1 MANSLKVTLN
11 LDAQGYTNSIE
22 KASEKTREYTN
33 QVTKISKDLPNLTR
47 EMKTAQRE
55 TLNLT
60 LAVSRLTEEQRNSAE
75 GQAMIRMLEETK
87 QRAADLTDML
97 GDTRTQIRNMAS
109 DTLDLDAATDAISI
123 LGNTFSSLQGT
134 IGLVTGDTDK
144 MKKAVTAFTT
154 VQSALNAATS
164 IGNAIQK
171 QSALITVLST
181 KYNKIKT
188 IVTRAATIAQIRN
201 TAATNNGKVGQNSFN
216 MALAIGKALLGDW
229 KSLLLAAGVAVGGYA
244 AITAMTAEDTKK
256 LQEEEEKAK
265 KEEEALMKTQ
275 NQHDDMIRD
284 KYASTV
290 ADLTSKYKEL
300 QQKWKELKTE
310 AEKTQAFKEAQK
322 ALQDMGFAVN
332 SIVDVDNILLSNEGA
347 MVKYFD
353 AVGRAAA
360 YAALK
365 MEAFKKAAEL
375 QWDLAQK
382 QKKIKG
388 QNKAGTEMSADYV
401 DRYKLKEGK
410 DYKWKNPKGVHDR
423 IVLTDE
429 GADKVNEKAV
439 KKSSEILGIEKE
451 IKKVKEEQ
459 TYWDKNLLKTKKE
472 QADILKGA
480 NINPYVDKDDSSKT
494 KTTKPKDKD
503 KNALTPEEKKTLQER
518 TNELTQYYKDNPI
531 KISIDYSEAEIED
544 KIKRLQTKLKN
555 TPLKIDGVYNPEVDK
570 IKGQIESWQEEL
582 KPKKSIVDEEEFTNS
597 ITRGIESS
605 KKALQDWDDAQT
617 RSKEQKLEE
626 FNQIGE
632 GVQNMGSMF
641 ASISQLTGDEN
652 IAIMGIIGQAV
663 ANIAL
668 SFSKAMANHKS
679 ITIWDWIGAAA
690 TGLATM
696 VSIIGTIKQQTAGY
710 ATGGVVGGNSYTG
723 DNLLVRVNSK
733 ERILTAKQNK
743 ALNDGLAQINSFD
756 QVGRLYGTVTV
767 KGSDLNIAMKNFN
780 KTQKKSR

>member
-1 MANSLKVTLN
+1 MSVKLS
-11 LDAQGYTNSIE
+11 LDASGYTQGIE

-47 EMKTAQRE
+47 EMKTAQKE

-97 GDTRTQIRNMAS
+97 DDTRTQIRNMAS

-154 VQSALNAATS
+154 VQSTLNAATS
-164 IGNAIQK
+164 ISNAIQK

-181 KYNKIKT
+181 KYTKLKT
-188 IVTRAATIAQIRN
+188 IITRAATIAEIRN
-201 TAATNNGKVGQNSFN
+201 TSATNKGKVGQNAFN

-256 LQEEEEKAK
+256 LEEEEKKAK
-265 KEEEALMKTQ
+265 QEEEALMKTQ

-284 KYASTV
+284 KYINTV
-290 ADLTSKYKEL
+290 ADLRSKYDELKESYK
-300 QQKWKELKTE
+300 QLKTE
-310 AEKTQAFKEAQK
+310 KEKTDWIKKHQEGFKQ
-322 ALQDMGFAVN
+322 LGFAVEG
-332 SIVDVDNILLSNEGA
+332 VDDANKLLIDNADEMIE
-347 MVKYFD
+347 YFD
-353 AVGRAAA
+353 LVGQAAA
-360 YAALK
+360 LAALK
-365 MEAFKKAAEL
+365 IEAYQEAARLKLL
-375 QWDLAQK
+375 QKENTSKLGSQFS
-382 QKKIKG
+382 
-388 QNKAGTEMSADYV
+388 AGSQLDAATGNRYGLKYGSDY
-401 DRYKLKEGK
+401 E
-410 DYKWKNPKGVHDR
+410 WKNPNGVHDKM
-423 IVLTDE
+423 VLTAE
-429 GADKVNEKAV
+429 GAAKANAESAKQSSVTKKNNEEIAKQEERIKSIREEQLEV
-439 KKSSEILGIEKE
+439 EKKRQEVINRIGVLRAGGTSSSSSTSGTTNGPT
-451 IKKVKEEQ
+451 KEEIQ
-459 TYWDKNLLKTKKE
+459 
-472 QADILKGA
+472 Q
-480 NINPYVDKDDSSKT
+480 
-494 KTTKPKDKD
+494 
-503 KNALTPEEKKTLQER
+503 R

-544 KIKRLQTKLKN
+544 KIKKLQTKLKN
-555 TPLKIDGVYNPEVDK
+555 TPLTIDGVFNPEIDE
-570 IKGQIESWQEEL
+570 IKGQIETWQEKL

-632 GVQNMGSMF
+632 GVQNMGSIF
-641 ASISQLTGDEN
+641 ASISQMTGDEN

-668 SFSKAMANHKS
+668 SFSKAMASHKS

-696 VSIIGTIKQQTAGY
+696 VSIIGTIKQQTSGY

>member
-1 MANSLKVTLN
+1 MANSLKVQLS
-11 LDAQGYTNSIE
+11 LDASGYTQGIE

-33 QVTKISKDLPNLTR
+33 QITKISKDLPNLTR

-154 VQSALNAATS
+154 VQSTLNAVTS
-164 IGNAIQK
+164 ISNAIQK

-181 KYNKIKT
+181 KYTNLKKIA
-188 IVTRAATIAQIRN
+188 TRAATIAEIRN
-201 TAATNNGKVGQNSFN
+201 TAATNKGKVGQNSFN

-229 KSLLLAAGVAVGGYA
+229 KSLILAAGVAIGGYA

-256 LQEEEEKAK
+256 LEEEEKKAQ

-275 NQHDDMIRD
+275 KEHDDMIRD

-300 QQKWKELKTE
+300 QQNWKELKTE
-310 AEKTQAFKEAQK
+310 AEKTQAFKKTQK

-332 SIVDVDNILLSNEGA
+332 SIVDIDNILLSNEGA

-459 TYWDKNLLKTKKE
+459 AYWDKNLLKTKKE

-494 KTTKPKDKD
+494 TKPKNKD
-503 KNALTPEEKKTLQER
+503 KNALTPEEKALQER
-518 TNELTQYYKDNPI
+518 TNELTQYYENNPI

-555 TPLKIDGVYNPEVDK
+555 TPLKINGVFNPERDK
-570 IKGQIESWQEEL
+570 IKGQIETWQEEL

-632 GVQNMGSMF
+632 GVQNMGSIF
-641 ASISQLTGDEN
+641 ASISQMTGDEN

-668 SFSKAMANHKS
+668 SFSKAMATHKS
-679 ITIWDWIGAAA
+679 ISIWDWIGAAA

-696 VSIIGTIKQQTAGY
+696 VSIMGTIKQQTSGY

>member
-1 MANSLKVTLN
+1 MSVKLS
-11 LDAQGYTNSIE
+11 LDASGYTQGIE

-33 QVTKISKDLPNLTR
+33 QITKISKDLPNLTR
-47 EMKTAQRE
+47 EMKMTKKE
-55 TLNLT
+55 TENLT

-75 GQAMIRMLEETK
+75 GQAMIRMLEESK
-87 QRAADLTDML
+87 QKAAELTDML
-97 GDTRTQIRNMAS
+97 DDTRHEIKTMAS
-109 DTLDLDAATDAISI
+109 DTLELDAATEAVSV
-123 LGNTFSSLQGT
+123 LGNSFATLQGT
-134 IGLVTGDTDK
+134 IGLVTGDSDK

-171 QSALITVLST
+171 QSALMTVLST
-181 KYNKIKT
+181 KYTKIKT

-201 TAATNNGKVGQNSFN
+201 TTATNEGKVGQNSFN

-256 LQEEEEKAK
+256 LQEEEEKAN

-284 KYASTV
+284 KYINTV
-290 ADLTSKYKEL
+290 ADLRSKYDELKESYK
-300 QQKWKELKTE
+300 QLKTE
-310 AEKTQAFKEAQK
+310 KEKTDWIKNNQESFKQ
-322 ALQDMGFAVN
+322 LGFAVKG
-332 SIVDVDNILLSNEGA
+332 VDDANKLLIDNADEMIE
-347 MVKYFD
+347 YFD
-353 AVGRAAA
+353 LVGQAAA
-360 YAALK
+360 LAALK
-365 MEAFKKAAEL
+365 IEAYQEAARLKLL
-375 QWDLAQK
+375 QKEHTSKLGSQFSEGSQLDAAT
-382 QKKIKG
+382 
-388 QNKAGTEMSADYV
+388 AGRYGLKYGSDY
-401 DRYKLKEGK
+401 E
-410 DYKWKNPKGVHDR
+410 WKNPNGVHDK
-423 IVLTDE
+423 IVLTAE
-429 GADKVNEKAV
+429 GAAKANAESAKQSSVTKKNNEEIAKQEERI
-439 KKSSEILGIEKE
+439 KS
-451 IKKVKEEQ
+451 IKKEELAITQ
-459 TYWDKNLLKTKKE
+459 KQQEVIKKIGVL
-472 QADILKGA
+472 QSGGTSSS
-480 NINPYVDKDDSSKT
+480 SSKSG
-494 KTTKPKDKD
+494 
-503 KNALTPEEKKTLQER
+503 KNELTPEDEKALQER
-518 TNELTQYYKDNPI
+518 TNELAQYYENNPI

-544 KIKRLQTKLKN
+544 KIKRLRTKLKN
-555 TPLKIDGVYNPEVDK
+555 TPLTIDGVFNPEIDK
-570 IKGQIESWQEEL
+570 IKGQIKTWQEKL

-632 GVQNMGSMF
+632 GVQNMGSIF
-641 ASISQLTGDEN
+641 ASISQITGDEN

-668 SFSKAMANHKS
+668 SFSKAMASHKS

-696 VSIIGTIKQQTAGY
+696 VSIIGTIKQQTSGY

>member
-1 MANSLKVTLN
+1 MSVKLS
-11 LDAQGYTNSIE
+11 LDASGYTQGIE

-154 VQSALNAATS
+154 VQSTLNAATS
-164 IGNAIQK
+164 ISNTIQK

-181 KYNKIKT
+181 KYTKLKT
-188 IVTRAATIAQIRN
+188 IITRAATIAQIRN
-201 TAATNNGKVGQNSFN
+201 TAATNAGKVGQNSFN
-216 MALAIGKALLGDW
+216 MALAIGRALLGDW

-265 KEEEALMKTQ
+265 QEEEALMKVQ

-284 KYASTV
+284 KYINTV
-290 ADLTSKYKEL
+290 ADLRSKYDELKESYK
-300 QQKWKELKTE
+300 QLKTE
-310 AEKTQAFKEAQK
+310 KEKTDWIKKHQEGFKQ
-322 ALQDMGFAVN
+322 LGFAVKG
-332 SIVDVDNILLSNEGA
+332 VDDANKLLIDNADEMIE
-347 MVKYFD
+347 YFD
-353 AVGRAAA
+353 LVGQAAA
-360 YAALK
+360 LAALK
-365 MEAFKKAAEL
+365 IEAYQEVVRLKLLQKEHTSKLGSQFSEGSQLDAAT
-375 QWDLAQK
+375 
-382 QKKIKG
+382 
-388 QNKAGTEMSADYV
+388 AGRYGLKYGSDY
-401 DRYKLKEGK
+401 E
-410 DYKWKNPKGVHDR
+410 WKNPNGVHDK
-423 IVLTDE
+423 IVLTAE
-429 GADKVNEKAV
+429 GAAKANAESAKQSSVTKKNNEEIAKQEERI
-439 KKSSEILGIEKE
+439 KSIKEEELEIEKKRQE
-451 IKKVKEEQ
+451 VINRIGVLQAGSTSSSSSTSGTTNGPTKEEIQ
-459 TYWDKNLLKTKKE
+459 
-472 QADILKGA
+472 Q
-480 NINPYVDKDDSSKT
+480 
-494 KTTKPKDKD
+494 
-503 KNALTPEEKKTLQER
+503 R

-544 KIKRLQTKLKN
+544 KIKKLQTKLKN
-555 TPLKIDGVYNPEVDK
+555 TPLTIDGVFNPERDK
-570 IKGQIESWQEEL
+570 IKGQIETWQEKL

-617 RSKEQKLEE
+617 KSKEQKLEE
-626 FNQIGE
+626 FNKIGE
-632 GVQNMGSMF
+632 GVQNMGSIF
-641 ASISQLTGDEN
+641 ASISQLTGNEN

-668 SFSKAMANHKS
+668 SFSKAMATHKS

-696 VSIIGTIKQQTAGY
+696 VSIIGTIKQQTSGY

>member
-1 MANSLKVTLN
+1 MSVKLS
-11 LDAQGYTNSIE
+11 LDASGYTQGIE
-22 KASEKTREYTN
+22 KCSEKTREYTN

-75 GQAMIRMLEETK
+75 GQAMIRMLEESK
-87 QRAADLTDML
+87 QKAAQLTDML
-97 GDTRTQIRNMAS
+97 YDTQDQIKTLAS
-109 DTLDLDAATDAISI
+109 DTLELDAATEAVSVF
-123 LGNTFSSLQGT
+123 GNSFAALQGT
-134 IGLVTGDTDK
+134 IGLVTGDTEK

-171 QSALITVLST
+171 QSALMTVLST
-181 KYNKIKT
+181 KYTKLKT
-188 IVTRAATIAQIRN
+188 IVTRAATIAEIRN
-201 TAATNNGKVGQNSFN
+201 TAATNKGKVGQNSFN

-229 KSLLLAAGVAVGGYA
+229 KSLLLAAGVAAGGYA

-256 LQEEEEKAK
+256 LEEEEKKAK
-265 KEEEALMKTQ
+265 QEEESLMKTQ

-284 KYASTV
+284 KYINTV
-290 ADLTSKYKEL
+290 ADLRSKYDELKESYK
-300 QQKWKELKTE
+300 QLKTE
-310 AEKTQAFKEAQK
+310 KEKSDWIKNNQEGFKQ
-322 ALQDMGFAVN
+322 LGFAVKG
-332 SIVDVDNILLSNEGA
+332 VDDANKVLIDNADEMIE
-347 MVKYFD
+347 YFD
-353 AVGRAAA
+353 LVGQAAA
-360 YAALK
+360 LAALK
-365 MEAFKKAAEL
+365 IEAYQEAARLKLL
-375 QWDLAQK
+375 QKEHTSKLGSQFSEGSQLDAAT
-382 QKKIKG
+382 
-388 QNKAGTEMSADYV
+388 AGRYGLKYGSDY
-401 DRYKLKEGK
+401 E
-410 DYKWKNPKGVHDR
+410 WKNPNGVHDK
-423 IVLTDE
+423 IVLTAE
-429 GADKVNEKAV
+429 GAAKANAESAKQSSVTKKNNEEIAKQEERI
-439 KKSSEILGIEKE
+439 KSIREEQLEIEKKRQE
-451 IKKVKEEQ
+451 VINRIGVLQAGGTSSSSSKSGITNESTKEEIQ
-459 TYWDKNLLKTKKE
+459 
-472 QADILKGA
+472 Q
-480 NINPYVDKDDSSKT
+480 
-494 KTTKPKDKD
+494 
-503 KNALTPEEKKTLQER
+503 R

-544 KIKRLQTKLKN
+544 KIKKLQTKLKN
-555 TPLKIDGVYNPEVDK
+555 TPLTIDGTFNPEVDK
-570 IKGQIESWQEEL
+570 IKGEIETWQEKL

-597 ITRGIESS
+597 ITSGIESS

-632 GVQNMGSMF
+632 GVQNMGSIF
-641 ASISQLTGDEN
+641 SSISQMTGDEN

-743 ALNDGLAQINSFD
+743 ALNEGLAQINSFG

>member
-1 MANSLKVTLN
+1 MSVKLS
-11 LDAQGYTNSIE
+11 LDAAGYTQGIE

-47 EMKTAQRE
+47 EMKSAQRE

-97 GDTRTQIRNMAS
+97 YDTRDQIRNMAS

-144 MKKAVTAFTT
+144 MKRAVTAFTT

-171 QSALITVLST
+171 QSALMTVLST
-181 KYNKIKT
+181 KYTNLKKIA
-188 IVTRAATIAQIRN
+188 TRAATIAEIRN
-201 TAATNNGKVGQNSFN
+201 TAATNKGKVGQNAFN

-229 KSLLLAAGVAVGGYA
+229 KSLLVAAGVAVGGYA

-256 LQEEEEKAK
+256 LEEEEKKAK
-265 KEEEALMKTQ
+265 QEEESLMKTQ
-275 NQHDDMIRD
+275 TQHDDMIRD
-284 KYASTV
+284 KYINTV
-290 ADLTSKYKEL
+290 ADLRSKYDELKESYK
-300 QQKWKELKTE
+300 QLKTE
-310 AEKTQAFKEAQK
+310 KEKSDWIKKHQEGFKQ
-322 ALQDMGFAVN
+322 LGFAVEG
-332 SIVDVDNILLSNEGA
+332 VDDANKLLIDNADEMIE
-347 MVKYFD
+347 YFD
-353 AVGRAAA
+353 LVGQAAA
-360 YAALK
+360 LAALK
-365 MEAFKKAAEL
+365 IEAYQEAARLKLL
-375 QWDLAQK
+375 QKEHTSKLGSQFSEGSQLDAAT
-382 QKKIKG
+382 
-388 QNKAGTEMSADYV
+388 AGRYGLKYGSDY
-401 DRYKLKEGK
+401 E
-410 DYKWKNPKGVHDR
+410 WKNPNGVHDK
-423 IVLTDE
+423 IVLTAE
-429 GADKVNEKAV
+429 GAAKANAESAKQSSVTKKNNEEIAKQEERI
-439 KKSSEILGIEKE
+439 KSIREEQLEIEKKRQE
-451 IKKVKEEQ
+451 VVNRIGVLQASSTSSSSNNGGTTNGPTKEEIQ
-459 TYWDKNLLKTKKE
+459 
-472 QADILKGA
+472 Q
-480 NINPYVDKDDSSKT
+480 
-494 KTTKPKDKD
+494 
-503 KNALTPEEKKTLQER
+503 R

-531 KISIDYSEAEIED
+531 KITIDYTPAQIKD
-544 KIKRLQTKLKN
+544 KIKELQTKLDN
-555 TPLKIDGVYNPEVDK
+555 TPLKINGVYNPEVDK
-570 IKGQIESWQEEL
+570 IKGQIDSLQEEL
-582 KPKKSIVDEEEFTNS
+582 KPSKSIVDEEEFTNS

-632 GVQNMGSMF
+632 GIQTIGGMMSSV
-641 ASISQLTGDEN
+641 SQLTDNEAIN
-652 IAIMGIIGQAV
+652 IMAIVGQAV
-663 ANIAL
+663 ANVAL
-668 SFSKAMANHKS
+668 GFSKALAKEGKLGV
-679 ITIWDWIGAAA
+679 WDWIAAA
-690 TGLATM
+690 AAGLATM
-696 VSIIGTIKQQTAGY
+696 VSVQQAIKQQTSGY

-743 ALNDGLAQINSFD
+743 ALNEGLAQINAMD

>member
-1 MANSLKVTLN
+1 MSVKLS
-11 LDAQGYTNSIE
+11 LDASGYTQGIE

-47 EMKTAQRE
+47 EMKMTRKE
-55 TLNLT
+55 TENLV

-75 GQAMIRMLEETK
+75 GQAMIRMLEESK
-87 QRAADLTDML
+87 QKAAELTDML
-97 GDTRTQIRNMAS
+97 DDTRHEIKTMAS
-109 DTLDLDAATDAISI
+109 DTLELDAATEAVSV
-123 LGNTFSSLQGT
+123 LGNSFATLQGT

-171 QSALITVLST
+171 QSALMTVLST
-181 KYNKIKT
+181 KYTKIKT

-201 TAATNNGKVGQNSFN
+201 TTATNKGKVGQNSFN

-256 LQEEEEKAK
+256 LEEEEKKAK
-265 KEEEALMKTQ
+265 QEEEALMKTQ
-275 NQHDDMIRD
+275 SQHDDMIRD
-284 KYASTV
+284 KYINTV
-290 ADLTSKYKEL
+290 ADLRSKYDELKESYK
-300 QQKWKELKTE
+300 QLKTE
-310 AEKTQAFKEAQK
+310 KEKSDWIKNNQEGFKQ
-322 ALQDMGFAVN
+322 LGFAVKG
-332 SIVDVDNILLSNEGA
+332 VDDANKLLIDNADEMIE
-347 MVKYFD
+347 YFD
-353 AVGRAAA
+353 LVGQAAA
-360 YAALK
+360 LAALK
-365 MEAFKKAAEL
+365 IEAYQEAARLKLL
-375 QWDLAQK
+375 QKEHTSKLGSQFSEGSQLDAAT
-382 QKKIKG
+382 
-388 QNKAGTEMSADYV
+388 AGRYGLKYGSDY
-401 DRYKLKEGK
+401 E
-410 DYKWKNPKGVHDR
+410 WKNPNGVHDK
-423 IVLTDE
+423 IVLTAE
-429 GADKVNEKAV
+429 GAAKANAESAKQSSVTKKNNEEIAKQEERI
-439 KKSSEILGIEKE
+439 KSI
-451 IKKVKEEQ
+451 KEEQ
-459 TYWDKNLLKTKKE
+459 LE
-472 QADILKGA
+472 I
-480 NINPYVDKDDSSKT
+480 
-494 KTTKPKDKD
+494 
-503 KNALTPEEKKTLQER
+503 EKKRQEVINRIGVLQAGGTSSSSSTSGTTNGPTKEEIQER
-518 TNELTQYYKDNPI
+518 ANELTQYYKDNPI

-544 KIKRLQTKLKN
+544 KIKRLRTKLKN
-555 TPLKIDGVYNPEVDK
+555 TPLTIDGVFNPEIDK
-570 IKGQIESWQEEL
+570 IKGQIETWQEKL

-617 RSKEQKLEE
+617 RSKEQKLKE

-632 GVQNMGSMF
+632 GVQNMGSIF

-668 SFSKAMANHKS
+668 SFSKAMADHKS

>member
-1 MANSLKVTLN
+1 MANQLSVQLS
-11 LDAQGYTNSIE
+11 LDAAGYTQGIE

-47 EMKTAQRE
+47 EMKSAQRE

-97 GDTRTQIRNMAS
+97 YDTRDQIRNMAS

-144 MKKAVTAFTT
+144 MKRAVTAFTT

-171 QSALITVLST
+171 QSALMTVLST
-181 KYNKIKT
+181 KYTNLKKIA
-188 IVTRAATIAQIRN
+188 TRAATIAEIRN
-201 TAATNNGKVGQNSFN
+201 TAATNKGKVGQNAFN

-229 KSLLLAAGVAVGGYA
+229 KSLLVAAGVAVGGYA

-256 LQEEEEKAK
+256 LEEEEKKA
-265 KEEEALMKTQ
+265 KEEEESLMKTQ
-275 NQHDDMIRD
+275 TQHDDMIRD
-284 KYASTV
+284 KYATTV

-310 AEKTQAFKEAQK
+310 AEKTEAFKEAQK
-322 ALQDMGFAVN
+322 ELQGMGLAVN
-332 SIVDVDNILLSNEGA
+332 SIIDVDNILLSNEAA

-365 MEAFKKAAEL
+365 MESFKEAAQL

-382 QKKIKG
+382 QKDLKG

-410 DYKWKNPKGVHDR
+410 DYKWKNPNGVHDR

-429 GADKVNEKAV
+429 GAAKVNETAV
-439 KKSSEILGIEKE
+439 KKSSELLGIEKKINE
-451 IKKVKEEQ
+451 VKEKQ
-459 TYWDKNLLKTKKE
+459 AYWDRKLVETKKE

-480 NINPYVDKDDSSKT
+480 NINPYVDKDPST
-494 KTTKPKDKD
+494 KTTKPKDED
-503 KNALTPEEKKTLQER
+503 KNALTPEEKKAIQER
-518 TNELTQYYKDNPI
+518 ANEITEEFKNNPI
-531 KISIDYSEAEIED
+531 KITIDYSEAEIED
-544 KIKRLQTKLKN
+544 KIKKLQTKLKN
-555 TPLKIDGVYNPEVDK
+555 TPLTIDGVFNPEVDK
-570 IKGQIESWQEEL
+570 IKGEIETWQEKL
-582 KPKKSIVDEEEFTNS
+582 KPKESIVDEEEFTNS

-632 GVQNMGSMF
+632 GIQTIGGMMT
-641 ASISQLTGDEN
+641 SISQLTNDQAIN
-652 IAIMGIIGQAV
+652 IMAIVGQAV
-663 ANIAL
+663 ANVAL
-668 SFSKAMANHKS
+668 GFSKALAKEGKLGV
-679 ITIWDWIGAAA
+679 WDWIAAA
-690 TGLATM
+690 AAGLATM
-696 VSIIGTIKQQTAGY
+696 VSVQQAIKQQTSGY

-743 ALNDGLAQINSFD
+743 ALNEGLAQINALD

-780 KTQKKSR
+780 KKQKKSR

>member
-1 MANSLKVTLN
+1 MANQLSVQLS
-11 LDAQGYTNSIE
+11 LDASGYTQGIE
-22 KASEKTREYTN
+22 KCSEKTREYTN

-97 GDTRTQIRNMAS
+97 YDTRDQIRNMAS

-144 MKKAVTAFTT
+144 MKRAVTAFTT
-154 VQSALNAATS
+154 VQSTLNAVTS
-164 IGNAIQK
+164 ISNAIQK
-171 QSALITVLST
+171 QSSLITVLST
-181 KYNKIKT
+181 KYTNLKKIA
-188 IVTRAATIAQIRN
+188 TRAATIAEIRN
-201 TAATNNGKVGQNSFN
+201 TAATNKGKVGQNAFN

-229 KSLLLAAGVAVGGYA
+229 KSLLLAAGVAAGGYA

-256 LQEEEEKAK
+256 LEEEEKKAK
-265 KEEEALMKTQ
+265 QEEESLMKTQ

-284 KYASTV
+284 KYINTV
-290 ADLTSKYKEL
+290 ADLRSKYDELKESYK
-300 QQKWKELKTE
+300 QLKTE
-310 AEKTQAFKEAQK
+310 KEKSDWIKNNQEGFKQ
-322 ALQDMGFAVN
+322 LGFAVKG
-332 SIVDVDNILLSNEGA
+332 VDDANKLLIDNADEMIE
-347 MVKYFD
+347 YFD
-353 AVGRAAA
+353 LVGQAAA
-360 YAALK
+360 LAALK
-365 MEAFKKAAEL
+365 IEAYQEAARLKLL
-375 QWDLAQK
+375 QKEHTSKLGSQFS
-382 QKKIKG
+382 
-388 QNKAGTEMSADYV
+388 AGSQLDAATAGRYGLKYGSDY
-401 DRYKLKEGK
+401 E
-410 DYKWKNPKGVHDR
+410 WKNPNGVHDK
-423 IVLTDE
+423 IVLTAE
-429 GADKVNEKAV
+429 GAAKANAESAKQSSVTKKNNEEIAKQEERI
-439 KKSSEILGIEKE
+439 KSIREEQLEIEKKRQE
-451 IKKVKEEQ
+451 VINRIGVLQAGGTSSSSSKSGTTNGPTKEE
-459 TYWDKNLLKTKKE
+459 
-472 QADILKGA
+472 I
-480 NINPYVDKDDSSKT
+480 
-494 KTTKPKDKD
+494 
-503 KNALTPEEKKTLQER
+503 QER
-518 TNELTQYYKDNPI
+518 TKELTQYYKDNPI
-531 KISIDYSEAEIED
+531 KITIDYSEAEIED
-544 KIKRLQTKLKN
+544 KIKKLQTKLKN
-555 TPLKIDGVYNPEVDK
+555 TPLTIDGVFNPEVDK
-570 IKGQIESWQEEL
+570 IKGEIETWQEKL

-632 GVQNMGSMF
+632 GVQNMGSIF
-641 ASISQLTGDEN
+641 SSISQMTGDEN

-668 SFSKAMANHKS
+668 SFSKAMASHKS

-696 VSIIGTIKQQTAGY
+696 VSIIGTIKQQTSGY

-743 ALNDGLAQINSFD
+743 ALNEGLAQINALD

>member
-1 MANSLKVTLN
+1 MSVKLN
-11 LDAQGYTNSIE
+11 LDASGYTQGIE

-33 QVTKISKDLPNLTR
+33 QVTKISKDLPNLRR
-47 EMKTAQRE
+47 EMKMAKKE
-55 TLNLT
+55 TENLT

-75 GQAMIRMLEETK
+75 GQAMIRMLEESK
-87 QRAADLTDML
+87 RKAFELTDML
-97 GDTRTQIRNMAS
+97 GDTDAQIKTLAS
-109 DTLDLDAATDAISI
+109 DTLDLDAATEAVSI
-123 LGNTFSSLQGT
+123 LGNSFVTLQGT
-134 IGLVTGDTDK
+134 IGLVTGDTEK

-171 QSALITVLST
+171 QSALMTVLST
-181 KYNKIKT
+181 KYTKLKT
-188 IVTRAATIAQIRN
+188 IATRAANIAQIRN
-201 TAATNNGKVGQNSFN
+201 TAATNAGKVGQNSFN
-216 MALAIGKALLGDW
+216 ISLAIGKALLGDW

-265 KEEEALMKTQ
+265 KEEEALMKAQ
-275 NQHDDMIRD
+275 NQHADMIRD
-284 KYASTV
+284 KYINTV
-290 ADLTSKYKEL
+290 ADLRSKYDDLKDSYK
-300 QQKWKELKTE
+300 QLKTE
-310 AEKTQAFKEAQK
+310 KEKSDWIKNNQEGFKQ
-322 ALQDMGFAVN
+322 LGFAVKG
-332 SIVDVDNILLSNEGA
+332 VDDANKLLIDNADEMIE
-347 MVKYFD
+347 YFD
-353 AVGRAAA
+353 LVGQAAA
-360 YAALK
+360 LAALK
-365 MEAFKKAAEL
+365 IETYQEAARLKLL
-375 QWDLAQK
+375 QKEHTSKLGSQFS
-382 QKKIKG
+382 
-388 QNKAGTEMSADYV
+388 AGSQLDASTASRYGLKYGSDY
-401 DRYKLKEGK
+401 E
-410 DYKWKNPKGVHDR
+410 WKNPNGVHDK
-423 IVLTDE
+423 IVLTAE
-429 GADKVNEKAV
+429 GAAKANAESAKQSSVTKKNNDEIV
-439 KKSSEILGIEKE
+439 KQEERIKSI
-451 IKKVKEEQ
+451 KEEELAITQ
-459 TYWDKNLLKTKKE
+459 KQQEVINRIGVLQASGTSSSSSNGGTTNGPIKE
-472 QADILKGA
+472 EIQKRA
-480 NINPYVDKDDSSKT
+480 
-494 KTTKPKDKD
+494 
-503 KNALTPEEKKTLQER
+503 
-518 TNELTQYYKDNPI
+518 NELTQYYENNPI
-531 KISIDYSEAEIED
+531 KISIDYSEVEIED
-544 KIKRLQTKLKN
+544 KIKKLQTKLKT
-555 TPLKIDGVYNPEVDK
+555 TPLTIDGVFNPEVDK
-570 IKGQIESWQEEL
+570 IKGEIETLQEKL

-605 KKALQDWDDAQT
+605 KKSLQDWDDAQT

-668 SFSKAMANHKS
+668 SFSKAMASHKS

-743 ALNDGLAQINSFD
+743 ALNDGLSQINSFG

>member
-22 KASEKTREYTN
+22 KAAEKTREYTN

-47 EMKTAQRE
+47 EMRMTQRE

-97 GDTRTQIRNMAS
+97 YDTRDQIRNMAS
-109 DTLDLDAATDAISI
+109 DTLDLDAATDAVSI
-123 LGNTFSSLQGT
+123 LGNTFSSLEGT
-134 IGLVTGDTDK
+134 IALVTGDTDK
-144 MKKAVTAFTT
+144 MKRAVTAFTT
-154 VQSALNAATS
+154 VQSVLNAATS

-181 KYNKIKT
+181 KYTNLKKIAT
-188 IVTRAATIAQIRN
+188 NAATASQIVN
-201 TAATNNGKVGQNSFN
+201 TAATNKGKIGQNAFN
-216 MALAIGKALLGDW
+216 VALAIGKALLGDW
-229 KSLLLAAGVAVGGYA
+229 KSLLVAAGVAVGGYA

-256 LQEEEEKAK
+256 LQEEEKKAK
-265 KEEEALMKTQ
+265 QEEEALMNTQ
-275 NQHDDMIRD
+275 KQHDDMIRD

-290 ADLTSKYKEL
+290 ADLTSKYREL

-310 AEKTQAFKEAQK
+310 AEKTEAFKEAQK
-322 ALQDMGFAVN
+322 VLQDMGFAVN
-332 SIVDVDNILLSNEGA
+332 SIADADNILLANEEA

-382 QKKIKG
+382 QKEIKG

-410 DYKWKNPKGVHDR
+410 DYKWKNPNGVHDR
-423 IVLTDE
+423 IILTDE

-439 KKSSEILGIEKE
+439 KKSSEMLGIEKE

-459 TYWDKNLLKTKKE
+459 AYWDEKLVETKKE

-480 NINPYVDKDDSSKT
+480 NINPYVDKDPST
-494 KTTKPKDKD
+494 KPTKPKADD
-503 KNALTPEEKKTLQER
+503 KNSLTPEEEKAIQER
-518 TNELTQYYKDNPI
+518 ANELTKYYENNPI
-531 KISIDYSEAEIED
+531 KISIDYTPAQIKD
-544 KIKRLQTKLKN
+544 KIKELQTKLDN
-555 TPLKIDGVYNPEVDK
+555 TPLKINGVYNPEVDK
-570 IKGQIESWQEEL
+570 IKGQIDSLQEEL
-582 KPKKSIVDEEEFTNS
+582 KPSKSIVDEEEFSKS

-632 GVQNMGSMF
+632 GIQTIGGMMSSV
-641 ASISQLTGDEN
+641 SQLTDNEAIN
-652 IAIMGIIGQAV
+652 IMAIVGQAV
-663 ANIAL
+663 ANVAL
-668 SFSKAMANHKS
+668 GFSKALAKEGKLGV
-679 ITIWDWIGAAA
+679 WDWIAAA
-690 TGLATM
+690 AAGLATM
-696 VSIIGTIKQQTAGY
+696 VSVQQAIKQQTSGY

-743 ALNDGLAQINSFD
+743 ALNEGLAQINAMD

-767 KGSDLNIAMKNFN
+767 KGSDLNIAMNNFN

>member
-1 MANSLKVTLN
+1 MANSLKVQLS
-11 LDAQGYTNSIE
+11 LDAAGYTQGIE

-47 EMKTAQRE
+47 EMKSAQRE

-97 GDTRTQIRNMAS
+97 YDTRDQIRNMAS

-144 MKKAVTAFTT
+144 MKRAVTAFTT
-154 VQSALNAATS
+154 VQSTLNAVTS
-164 IGNAIQK
+164 ISNAIQK

-181 KYNKIKT
+181 KYTNLKKIA
-188 IVTRAATIAQIRN
+188 TRAATIAEIRN
-201 TAATNNGKVGQNSFN
+201 TAATNKGKVGQNAFN
-216 MALAIGKALLGDW
+216 IALAIGKALLGDW
-229 KSLLLAAGVAVGGYA
+229 KSLLVAAGVAAGGYA
-244 AITAMTAEDTKK
+244 AITAITAEDTKK
-256 LQEEEEKAK
+256 LEEEEKKAK
-265 KEEEALMKTQ
+265 QEEESLMKTQ

-284 KYASTV
+284 KYINTV
-290 ADLTSKYKEL
+290 ADLRSKYDELKESYK
-300 QQKWKELKTE
+300 QLKTE
-310 AEKTQAFKEAQK
+310 KEKSDWIKNNQEGFKQ
-322 ALQDMGFAVN
+322 LGFAVKG
-332 SIVDVDNILLSNEGA
+332 VDDANKLLIDNADEMIE
-347 MVKYFD
+347 YFD
-353 AVGRAAA
+353 LVGQAAA
-360 YAALK
+360 LAALK
-365 MEAFKKAAEL
+365 IEAYQEAARLKLL
-375 QWDLAQK
+375 QKEYTSKLGSQFSEGSQLDAAT
-382 QKKIKG
+382 
-388 QNKAGTEMSADYV
+388 AGRYGLKYGSDY
-401 DRYKLKEGK
+401 E
-410 DYKWKNPKGVHDR
+410 WKNPNGVHDK
-423 IVLTDE
+423 IVLTAE
-429 GADKVNEKAV
+429 GAAKANAESAKQSSVTKKNNEEIAKQEERI
-439 KKSSEILGIEKE
+439 KSIREEQLDIEKKRQDVVNR
-451 IKKVKEEQ
+451 IGVLQAGGTSSSSNNDKTSNGPTKEEIQ
-459 TYWDKNLLKTKKE
+459 KR
-472 QADILKGA
+472 A
-480 NINPYVDKDDSSKT
+480 
-494 KTTKPKDKD
+494 
-503 KNALTPEEKKTLQER
+503 
-518 TNELTQYYKDNPI
+518 NELTQYYKDNPI

-544 KIKRLQTKLKN
+544 KIKKLQTKLKN
-555 TPLKIDGVYNPEVDK
+555 TPLTIDGVFNPEVDK
-570 IKGQIESWQEEL
+570 IKGEIETWQEKL

-597 ITRGIESS
+597 ITSGIESS

-632 GVQNMGSMF
+632 GVQNMGSIF
-641 ASISQLTGDEN
+641 SSISQMTGDEN

-668 SFSKAMANHKS
+668 SFSKAMASHKS

-743 ALNDGLAQINSFD
+743 ALNEGLAQINSFG

-767 KGSDLNIAMKNFN
+767 KGSDLNIAMNNFN

>member
-1 MANSLKVTLN
+1 MANQLSVQLS
-11 LDAQGYTNSIE
+11 LDASGYTQGIE

-33 QVTKISKDLPNLTR
+33 QVSKISKDLPNLTR
-47 EMKTAQRE
+47 EMKSAQRE

-97 GDTRTQIRNMAS
+97 YDTRDQIRNMAS

-144 MKKAVTAFTT
+144 MQRAVTAFTT

-181 KYNKIKT
+181 KYTNLKKIAT
-188 IVTRAATIAQIRN
+188 NAATLAQIGN
-201 TAATNNGKVGQNSFN
+201 TASTNKGKVGQNAFN
-216 MALAIGKALLGDW
+216 IALAVGKALLGDW
-229 KSLLLAAGVAVGGYA
+229 KSLLVAAGVAVGGYA

-256 LQEEEEKAK
+256 LQEEEKKAK
-265 KEEEALMKTQ
+265 EEEEALMKAQ

-300 QQKWKELKTE
+300 QQKWKELKTDT
-310 AEKTQAFKEAQK
+310 EKTEAFKEAQK
-322 ALQDMGFAVN
+322 ELQGMGLAVN
-332 SIVDVDNILLSNEGA
+332 SIIDVDNILLSNEAA

-365 MEAFKKAAEL
+365 MESFKKAAQL

-382 QKKIKG
+382 QKDLKG
-388 QNKAGTEMSADYV
+388 QNKAGTEMAADYV

-410 DYKWKNPKGVHDR
+410 DYKWKNPNGVHDR

-429 GADKVNEKAV
+429 GAAKVNEKAV

-459 TYWDKNLLKTKKE
+459 AYWDENLVKTKKE

-480 NINPYVDKDDSSKT
+480 NINPYVDKDPST
-494 KTTKPKDKD
+494 KTTKPKDD
-503 KNALTPEEKKTLQER
+503 KKTNGLTPEEEKAIQER
-518 TNELTQYYKDNPI
+518 ANELTKYYKDNPI

-544 KIKRLQTKLKN
+544 KIKKLQTKLKN
-555 TPLKIDGVYNPEVDK
+555 TPLTIDGVFNPEVDK
-570 IKGQIESWQEEL
+570 IKGEIETWQEKL
-582 KPKKSIVDEEEFTNS
+582 KPKESIVDEEEFTNS

-605 KKALQDWDDAQT
+605 KKSLQDWDDAQT

-641 ASISQLTGDEN
+641 ASISQLTGDGN
-652 IAIMGIIGQAV
+652 LAIMGIIGQAV

-696 VSIIGTIKQQTAGY
+696 VSIIGTIKQQTSGY

-743 ALNDGLAQINSFD
+743 ALNEGLAQINSMG

>member
-1 MANSLKVTLN
+1 MSVKLS
-11 LDAQGYTNSIE
+11 LDASGYTQGIE

-33 QVTKISKDLPNLTR
+33 QITKISKGLPNLTR

-154 VQSALNAATS
+154 VQSTLNAATS

-181 KYNKIKT
+181 KYTKLKT
-188 IVTRAATIAQIRN
+188 IVTRAATIAQIHN
-201 TAATNNGKVGQNSFN
+201 TTATNSGKVGQNAFN

-284 KYASTV
+284 KYINTV
-290 ADLTSKYKEL
+290 ADLRSKYDELKESYK
-300 QQKWKELKTE
+300 QLKTE
-310 AEKTQAFKEAQK
+310 KEKSDWIKKHQEGFKQ
-322 ALQDMGFAVN
+322 LGFAVKG
-332 SIVDVDNILLSNEGA
+332 VDDANKLLIDNADEMIE
-347 MVKYFD
+347 YFD
-353 AVGRAAA
+353 LVGQSAAL
-360 YAALK
+360 AALK
-365 MEAFKKAAEL
+365 IEAYQEAARLKLL
-375 QWDLAQK
+375 QKEHTSKLGSQFS
-382 QKKIKG
+382 
-388 QNKAGTEMSADYV
+388 AGSQLDTATASRYGLKYGSDY
-401 DRYKLKEGK
+401 E
-410 DYKWKNPKGVHDR
+410 WKNPNGVHDK
-423 IVLTDE
+423 IVLTAE
-429 GADKVNEKAV
+429 GAAKANAESAKQSSVTKKNNEEIAKQEERIKSIREEQLEV
-439 KKSSEILGIEKE
+439 EKKRQEVINRIGVLQAGSTSSSSSTSGTTNGPT
-451 IKKVKEEQ
+451 KEEIQ
-459 TYWDKNLLKTKKE
+459 
-472 QADILKGA
+472 QRA
-480 NINPYVDKDDSSKT
+480 
-494 KTTKPKDKD
+494 
-503 KNALTPEEKKTLQER
+503 
-518 TNELTQYYKDNPI
+518 NELTQYYKDNPI

-544 KIKRLQTKLKN
+544 KIKKLQTKLKN
-555 TPLKIDGVYNPEVDK
+555 TPLTIDGVFNPEIDK
-570 IKGQIESWQEEL
+570 IKGQIETWKEKL
-582 KPKKSIVDEEEFTNS
+582 KPSKSIVDEEEFTNS

-617 RSKEQKLEE
+617 RSKEQKLKE

-632 GVQNMGSMF
+632 GVQNMGSIF
-641 ASISQLTGDEN
+641 ASISQMTGDEN

-668 SFSKAMANHKS
+668 SFSKAMATHKS
-679 ITIWDWIGAAA
+679 ITVWDWIGAAA

-696 VSIIGTIKQQTAGY
+696 VSIIGTIKQQTSGY

-743 ALNDGLAQINSFD
+743 ALNEGLAQINSFG

>member
-1 MANSLKVTLN
+1 MSVKLS
-11 LDAQGYTNSIE
+11 LDASGYTQGIE

-47 EMKTAQRE
+47 EMKMTKKE
-55 TLNLT
+55 TENLV

-75 GQAMIRMLEETK
+75 GQAMIRMLEESK
-87 QRAADLTDML
+87 QKAAQLTDML
-97 GDTRTQIRNMAS
+97 DDVRHEIKTMAS
-109 DTLDLDAATDAISI
+109 DTLELDAATEAVSV
-123 LGNTFSSLQGT
+123 LGNSFATLQGT

-181 KYNKIKT
+181 KYTKLKE
-188 IVTRAATIAQIRN
+188 IVTRAATIAEIRN
-201 TAATNNGKVGQNSFN
+201 TAATNKGKVGQNSFN

-229 KSLLLAAGVAVGGYA
+229 KSLIIAAGVAVGGYA

-265 KEEEALMKTQ
+265 KEEEALMKAQ

-284 KYASTV
+284 KYINTV
-290 ADLTSKYKEL
+290 ADLRSKYDELKESYK
-300 QQKWKELKTE
+300 QLKTE
-310 AEKTQAFKEAQK
+310 KEKSDWIKNNQEGFKQ
-322 ALQDMGFAVN
+322 LGFAVKG
-332 SIVDVDNILLSNEGA
+332 VDDANKLLIDNADEMIE
-347 MVKYFD
+347 YFD
-353 AVGRAAA
+353 LVGQAAA
-360 YAALK
+360 LAALK
-365 MEAFKKAAEL
+365 IEAYQEAARLKLL
-375 QWDLAQK
+375 QKEHTSKLGSQFSEGSQLDAAT
-382 QKKIKG
+382 
-388 QNKAGTEMSADYV
+388 AGRYGLKYGSDY
-401 DRYKLKEGK
+401 E
-410 DYKWKNPKGVHDR
+410 WKNPNGVHDK
-423 IVLTDE
+423 IVLTAE
-429 GADKVNEKAV
+429 GAAKANAESAKQSSVTKKNNEEIAKQEERIKSIREEQLEV
-439 KKSSEILGIEKE
+439 EKKRQEVINRIGVLQAGSTSSSSSTSRTTNGPT
-451 IKKVKEEQ
+451 KEEIQ
-459 TYWDKNLLKTKKE
+459 
-472 QADILKGA
+472 Q
-480 NINPYVDKDDSSKT
+480 
-494 KTTKPKDKD
+494 
-503 KNALTPEEKKTLQER
+503 R

-544 KIKRLQTKLKN
+544 KIKKLQTKLKN
-555 TPLKIDGVYNPEVDK
+555 TPLTIDGVFNPEIDK
-570 IKGQIESWQEEL
+570 IKGQIETWQEKL

-632 GVQNMGSMF
+632 GVQNMGSIF
-641 ASISQLTGDEN
+641 ASISQMTGDEN

-668 SFSKAMANHKS
+668 SFSKAMASHKS

>member
-1 MANSLKVTLN
+1 MANSLKVQLS
-11 LDAQGYTNSIE
+11 LDASSYTSSIE

-154 VQSALNAATS
+154 VQSTLNAVTS
-164 IGNAIQK
+164 ISNVIQK
-171 QSALITVLST
+171 QSALMTVLST
-181 KYNKIKT
+181 KYTNLKKIAT
-188 IVTRAATIAQIRN
+188 NAATLAQIGN
-201 TAATNNGKVGQNSFN
+201 TAATNKGKVGQNAFN

-265 KEEEALMKTQ
+265 KEEEALMKSQ
-275 NQHDDMIRD
+275 KEHDDMIRD

-300 QQKWKELKTE
+300 QQNWKELKTE
-310 AEKTQAFKEAQK
+310 AEKTESFKKTQK

-332 SIVDVDNILLSNEGA
+332 SIVDIDNILISNEGA

-375 QWDLAQK
+375 QWDLSQK

-459 TYWDKNLLKTKKE
+459 AYWDKNLLKTKKE

-480 NINPYVDKDDSSKT
+480 NINPYVDKDNSS

-503 KNALTPEEKKTLQER
+503 KNALTPEEKKALQER

-555 TPLKIDGVYNPEVDK
+555 TPLKINGVFNPERDK

-597 ITRGIESS
+597 ITRGIEFS

-632 GVQNMGSMF
+632 GIQTIGGMMT
-641 ASISQLTGDEN
+641 SISQLTDDKAIN
-652 IAIMGIIGQAV
+652 IMAIVGQAV
-663 ANIAL
+663 ANVAL
-668 SFSKAMANHKS
+668 GFSKALAKEGKLGV
-679 ITIWDWIGAAA
+679 WDWIAAAA

-696 VSIIGTIKQQTAGY
+696 VSVQQVIKQQTSGY

>member
-1 MANSLKVTLN
+1 MANQLSVQLS
-11 LDAQGYTNSIE
+11 LDAAGYTQGIE

-47 EMKTAQRE
+47 EMKSAQKE

-97 GDTRTQIRNMAS
+97 YDTRDQIRNMAS
-109 DTLDLDAATDAISI
+109 DTLDLDAATEAVSI
-123 LGNTFSSLQGT
+123 LGNGFASLQGT

-144 MKKAVTAFTT
+144 MQKAVTAFTT

-171 QSALITVLST
+171 QSALMTVLRT
-181 KYNKIKT
+181 KYTKLIT
-188 IVTRAATIAQIRN
+188 IATRAANIAQIRN
-201 TAATNNGKVGQNSFN
+201 TAATNAGKVGQNSFN

-229 KSLLLAAGVAVGGYA
+229 KSLLLAAGVAAGGYA

-256 LQEEEEKAK
+256 LQEEEKKAK
-265 KEEEALMKTQ
+265 EEEEALMKAQ

-310 AEKTQAFKEAQK
+310 AEKTEAFKDVQK
-322 ALQDMGFAVN
+322 ELQGMGLAVN
-332 SIVDVDNILLSNEGA
+332 SIVDADNILLSNEGA

-365 MEAFKKAAEL
+365 MKSFKKAAEL

-382 QKKIKG
+382 QKELKG

-423 IVLTDE
+423 IILTDE

-439 KKSSEILGIEKE
+439 KKSSEILDIEKE
-451 IKKVKEEQ
+451 IKKVEEEQ
-459 TYWDKNLLKTKKE
+459 AYWDEKSIETKKE

-480 NINPYVDKDDSSKT
+480 NINPYVDNGSST
-494 KTTKPKDKD
+494 KPTKPKDD
-503 KNALTPEEKKTLQER
+503 KKTNELTPEEKKAIQER
-518 TNELTQYYKDNPI
+518 ANELTQYYKDNPI

-544 KIKRLQTKLKN
+544 KIKKLQTKLKN
-555 TPLKIDGVYNPEVDK
+555 TPLTIDGVFNPEVDE
-570 IKGQIESWQEEL
+570 IKGQIETWQEKL

-668 SFSKAMANHKS
+668 SFSKAMASHKS

-743 ALNDGLAQINSFD
+743 ALNDGLAQINSFG

>member
-1 MANSLKVTLN
+1 MANSLKVQLS
-11 LDAQGYTNSIE
+11 LDASGYTSSIE

-33 QVTKISKDLPNLTR
+33 QITKISKDLPNLTR
-47 EMKTAQRE
+47 EMKMTRKE
-55 TLNLT
+55 TENLT

-75 GQAMIRMLEETK
+75 GQAMIRMLEESK
-87 QRAADLTDML
+87 QKAAELTDML
-97 GDTRTQIRNMAS
+97 DDTRHEIKTMAS
-109 DTLDLDAATDAISI
+109 DTLELDAATEAVSV
-123 LGNTFSSLQGT
+123 LGNSFATLQGT

-144 MKKAVTAFTT
+144 MKTAVTAFTT

-164 IGNAIQK
+164 IGNTIQK
-171 QSALITVLST
+171 QSALMTVLST
-181 KYNKIKT
+181 KYIKLKE
-188 IVTRAATIAQIRN
+188 IVTRAATIAEIRN
-201 TAATNNGKVGQNSFN
+201 TAATNKGKVGQNSFN

-256 LQEEEEKAK
+256 LEEEEKKAQ
-265 KEEEALMKTQ
+265 KEGEALMKTQ

-284 KYASTV
+284 KYINTV
-290 ADLTSKYKEL
+290 ADLRSKYDELKESYK
-300 QQKWKELKTE
+300 QLKTE
-310 AEKTQAFKEAQK
+310 KEKSDWVKNNQEGFKQ
-322 ALQDMGFAVN
+322 LGFAVKG
-332 SIVDVDNILLSNEGA
+332 VDDANKLLIDNADEMIE
-347 MVKYFD
+347 YFD
-353 AVGRAAA
+353 LMGQAAA
-360 YAALK
+360 LAALK
-365 MEAFKKAAEL
+365 IEAYQEAARLEL
-375 QWDLAQK
+375 LQK
-382 QKKIKG
+382 EHTSKLGSQFSEGSQLDAATASRYGLKYG
-388 QNKAGTEMSADYV
+388 SDY
-401 DRYKLKEGK
+401 E
-410 DYKWKNPKGVHDR
+410 WKNPNGVHDK
-423 IVLTDE
+423 IVLTAK
-429 GADKVNEKAV
+429 GAAKANAESAKQSSITKKNNEEITKQEERIKSIRGKQLEV
-439 KKSSEILGIEKE
+439 EKKRQEVLNRIGVLLAGSTSSSSSTSGTTNEPT
-451 IKKVKEEQ
+451 KEEIQ
-459 TYWDKNLLKTKKE
+459 
-472 QADILKGA
+472 Q
-480 NINPYVDKDDSSKT
+480 
-494 KTTKPKDKD
+494 
-503 KNALTPEEKKTLQER
+503 R
-518 TNELTQYYKDNPI
+518 TNELTQYYEKNPI
-531 KISIDYSEAEIED
+531 KISINYSEAEIED

-555 TPLKIDGVYNPEVDK
+555 TPLTIDGVFNPEIDK
-570 IKGQIESWQEEL
+570 IKGQIETWQEKL

-605 KKALQDWDDAQT
+605 KKSLQDWDDAQT

-632 GVQNMGSMF
+632 GVQNMGSIF
-641 ASISQLTGDEN
+641 ASISQMTGDEN

-668 SFSKAMANHKS
+668 SFSKAMASHKS

-696 VSIIGTIKQQTAGY
+696 VSIIGTIKQQTSGY

>member
-1 MANSLKVTLN
+1 MSVKLS
-11 LDAQGYTNSIE
+11 LDASGYTQGIE

-47 EMKTAQRE
+47 EMKMAQRE

-60 LAVSRLTEEQRNSAE
+60 LATSRLTEEQRNSAE
-75 GQAMIRMLEETK
+75 GQAMIRMLEESK
-87 QRAADLTDML
+87 QKAAELTDML
-97 GDTRTQIRNMAS
+97 YDTRDQIRNMAS
-109 DTLDLDAATDAISI
+109 DTLDLDAATDAVSI

-134 IGLVTGDTDK
+134 IGLVTGDTEK
-144 MKKAVTAFTT
+144 MQKAVTAFTT
-154 VQSALNAATS
+154 VQSTLNAVTS
-164 IGNAIQK
+164 ISNAIQK
-171 QSALITVLST
+171 QSSLLTVLST
-181 KYNKIKT
+181 KYTNLKKIAT
-188 IVTRAATIAQIRN
+188 NAATASQIVN
-201 TAATNNGKVGQNSFN
+201 TAATNKGKIGQNAFN
-216 MALAIGKALLGDW
+216 VALAVGKALLGDW

-256 LQEEEEKAK
+256 LQEEEKKAK
-265 KEEEALMKTQ
+265 QEEEELMKVQ
-275 NQHDDMIRD
+275 KQHDDMIRD
-284 KYASTV
+284 KYATTV

-310 AEKTQAFKEAQK
+310 AEKTEAFKEVQK
-322 ALQDMGFAVN
+322 ELQGMGLAVN
-332 SIVDVDNILLSNEGA
+332 NIIDADNILMSNEGA

-365 MEAFKKAAEL
+365 MESFKKAAEL

-382 QKKIKG
+382 QKELKG
-388 QNKAGTEMSADYV
+388 QNKAGTEMAADYAN
-401 DRYKLKEGK
+401 RYKLKEGE
-410 DYKWKNPKGVHDR
+410 DYKWKNPNGVHDR
-423 IVLTDE
+423 IILTDK
-429 GADKVNEKAV
+429 GADKGNEKAV

-459 TYWDKNLLKTKKE
+459 AYWDEKLVETKKE

-480 NINPYVDKDDSSKT
+480 NINPYVDKGSSPTT

-503 KNALTPEEKKTLQER
+503 KNALTPEEKKALQER
-518 TNELTQYYKDNPI
+518 AEEITNQFENNPI
-531 KISIDYSEAEIED
+531 KISIDYSPAQIKD
-544 KIKRLQTKLKN
+544 KIKELQTKLDN
-555 TPLKIDGVYNPEVDK
+555 TPLKINGVYNPEVDK
-570 IKGQIESWQEEL
+570 IKGQIETWQEEL
-582 KPKKSIVDEEEFTNS
+582 KPSKSIVDEEEFTNS

-632 GVQNMGSMF
+632 GIQTIGGMMSSV
-641 ASISQLTGDEN
+641 SQLTDNEAIN
-652 IAIMGIIGQAV
+652 IMAIVGQAV
-663 ANIAL
+663 ANVAL
-668 SFSKAMANHKS
+668 GFSKALAKEGKLGV
-679 ITIWDWIGAAA
+679 WDWIAAA
-690 TGLATM
+690 AAGLATM
-696 VSIIGTIKQQTAGY
+696 VSVQQAIKQQTSGY

>member
-1 MANSLKVTLN
+1 MSVKLS
-11 LDAQGYTNSIE
+11 LDASGYTQGIE

-154 VQSALNAATS
+154 VQSTLNAATS
-164 IGNAIQK
+164 ISNAIQK

-181 KYNKIKT
+181 KYTKLKT
-188 IVTRAATIAQIRN
+188 IITRAATIAEIRN
-201 TAATNNGKVGQNSFN
+201 TAATNKGKVGQNSFN

-265 KEEEALMKTQ
+265 KEEEALMKVQ

-300 QQKWKELKTE
+300 QQNWKELKTE

-382 QKKIKG
+382 QKELKG

-429 GADKVNEKAV
+429 GADKVNKKAV

-459 TYWDKNLLKTKKE
+459 AYWDKNLLKTKKE

-480 NINPYVDKDDSSKT
+480 NINPYVNKDPST
-494 KTTKPKDKD
+494 KTTKPKDD
-503 KNALTPEEKKTLQER
+503 KNALTPEEKKALQER

-555 TPLKIDGVYNPEVDK
+555 TPLKINGVFNPERDK
-570 IKGQIESWQEEL
+570 IKGQIETLQEEL

-597 ITRGIESS
+597 ITRGIEFS

-632 GVQNMGSMF
+632 GIQTIGGMMT
-641 ASISQLTGDEN
+641 SISQLTNDKAIN
-652 IAIMGIIGQAV
+652 IMAIVGQAV
-663 ANIAL
+663 ANVAL
-668 SFSKAMANHKS
+668 GFSKALAKEGKLGV
-679 ITIWDWIGAAA
+679 WDWIAAA
-690 TGLATM
+690 AAGLATM
-696 VSIIGTIKQQTAGY
+696 VSVQQVIKQQTSGY

>member
-1 MANSLKVTLN
+1 MSVKLS
-11 LDAQGYTNSIE
+11 LDAAGYTQGID
-22 KASEKTREYTN
+22 KASEATREYTN
-33 QVTKISKDLPNLTR
+33 QVTKISKDLPNLRR
-47 EMKTAQRE
+47 EMKMTKKE
-55 TLNLT
+55 TENLT
-60 LAVSRLTEEQRNSAE
+60 LAVARLTEEQRNSAE
-75 GQAMIRMLEETK
+75 GQAMIRMLEESK
-87 QRAADLTDML
+87 KKAAELTDML
-97 GDTRTQIRNMAS
+97 GDTDALIKTMAS
-109 DTLDLDAATDAISI
+109 DTLELDAATEAVSV
-123 LGNTFSSLQGT
+123 LGNTFATLQGT
-134 IGLVTGDTDK
+134 IGLVTGDTEK

-171 QSALITVLST
+171 QSALMTVLST
-181 KYNKIKT
+181 KYTKLKT
-188 IVTRAATIAQIRN
+188 IVTRAANIAQIRN
-201 TAATNNGKVGQNSFN
+201 TAATNKGKVGQNSFN

-256 LQEEEEKAK
+256 LEEEEKKAK
-265 KEEEALMKTQ
+265 KEEEALMKAQ

-284 KYASTV
+284 KYINTV
-290 ADLTSKYKEL
+290 ADLRSKYDELKESYK
-300 QQKWKELKTE
+300 QLKTE
-310 AEKTQAFKEAQK
+310 KEKSDWIKNNQEGFKQ
-322 ALQDMGFAVN
+322 LGFAVKG
-332 SIVDVDNILLSNEGA
+332 VDDANKLLIDNADEMIE
-347 MVKYFD
+347 YFD
-353 AVGRAAA
+353 LVGQAAA
-360 YAALK
+360 LAALK
-365 MEAFKKAAEL
+365 IEAYQEAARLKLL
-375 QWDLAQK
+375 QKEYASKLGSQFSEGSQLDAAT
-382 QKKIKG
+382 
-388 QNKAGTEMSADYV
+388 AGKYGLKYGSDY
-401 DRYKLKEGK
+401 E
-410 DYKWKNPKGVHDR
+410 WKNPNGVHDK
-423 IVLTDE
+423 IVLTAE
-429 GADKVNEKAV
+429 GAAKANAESAKQSSVTKKNNEEIAKQEERI
-439 KKSSEILGIEKE
+439 KSIREEQLEIEKKRQE
-451 IKKVKEEQ
+451 MINRIGVLQASGTSSSSSKDVKTNGPTKEEIQ
-459 TYWDKNLLKTKKE
+459 
-472 QADILKGA
+472 Q
-480 NINPYVDKDDSSKT
+480 
-494 KTTKPKDKD
+494 
-503 KNALTPEEKKTLQER
+503 R
-518 TNELTQYYKDNPI
+518 TNELTKYYKDNPI
-531 KISIDYSEAEIED
+531 KITIDYSEAEIED
-544 KIKRLQTKLKN
+544 KIKKLQTKLKN
-555 TPLKIDGVYNPEVDK
+555 TPLTIDGVFNPEIDK
-570 IKGQIESWQEEL
+570 IKGQIETWQEKL

-632 GVQNMGSMF
+632 GVQNMGSIF
-641 ASISQLTGDEN
+641 SSISQMTGDEN

-668 SFSKAMANHKS
+668 SFSKAMASHKS

-743 ALNDGLAQINSFD
+743 ALNEGLAQINSFG

>member
-11 LDAQGYTNSIE
+11 LDAQSYTNSIE

-47 EMKTAQRE
+47 EMRSAQRE

-97 GDTRTQIRNMAS
+97 GDTRDQIRNMAS

-144 MKKAVTAFTT
+144 MKRAVTAFTT

-171 QSALITVLST
+171 QSALMTVLST
-181 KYNKIKT
+181 KYTKLKT
-188 IVTRAATIAQIRN
+188 IATRAANIAQIRN
-201 TAATNNGKVGQNSFN
+201 TAATNKGKVGQNAFN
-216 MALAIGKALLGDW
+216 IALAIGKALLGDW

-256 LQEEEEKAK
+256 LQEEEK
-265 KEEEALMKTQ
+265 KTKEEEEALMKAQ

-284 KYASTV
+284 KYINTV
-290 ADLTSKYKEL
+290 ADLRSKYDEL
-300 QQKWKELKTE
+300 NESYKQLKTE
-310 AEKTQAFKEAQK
+310 KEKSDWIKNNQEGFKQ
-322 ALQDMGFAVN
+322 LGFAVKG
-332 SIVDVDNILLSNEGA
+332 VDDANKLLIDNADEMIE
-347 MVKYFD
+347 YFD
-353 AVGRAAA
+353 LVGQAAA
-360 YAALK
+360 LAALK
-365 MEAFKKAAEL
+365 IEAYQEAARLKLL
-375 QWDLAQK
+375 QKEHTSKLGSQFS
-382 QKKIKG
+382 
-388 QNKAGTEMSADYV
+388 AGSQLDAATGNRYGLKYGTDY
-401 DRYKLKEGK
+401 E
-410 DYKWKNPKGVHDR
+410 WKNPNGVHDK
-423 IVLTDE
+423 IVLTAE
-429 GADKVNEKAV
+429 GAAKANAESAKQSSVTKKNNDEIAKQEERIKSIREEQLEVEKKRQEVINRIGVLQASGTSSSSS
-439 KKSSEILGIEKE
+439 KSDTTNGPT
-451 IKKVKEEQ
+451 KEEIQ
-459 TYWDKNLLKTKKE
+459 
-472 QADILKGA
+472 QRA
-480 NINPYVDKDDSSKT
+480 
-494 KTTKPKDKD
+494 
-503 KNALTPEEKKTLQER
+503 
-518 TNELTQYYKDNPI
+518 NELTQYYKNNPI
-531 KISIDYSEAEIED
+531 KISIDHSEAEIED
-544 KIKRLQTKLKN
+544 KIKKLQTKLKN
-555 TPLKIDGVYNPEVDK
+555 TPLTIDGVFNPEVDK
-570 IKGQIESWQEEL
+570 IKGEIETWQEKL

-597 ITRGIESS
+597 ITSGIESS

-668 SFSKAMANHKS
+668 SFSKAMASHKS

-743 ALNDGLAQINSFD
+743 ALNEGLAQINSFD

>member
-1 MANSLKVTLN
+1 MSVKLS
-11 LDAQGYTNSIE
+11 LDASGYTQGIE

-33 QVTKISKDLPNLTR
+33 QVTKISKDLPNLRR
-47 EMKTAQRE
+47 EMKMTKKE
-55 TLNLT
+55 TENLT
-60 LAVSRLTEEQRNSAE
+60 FAVSRLTEEQRNSAE
-75 GQAMIRMLEETK
+75 GQAMIRMLEESK
-87 QRAADLTDML
+87 KKAAELTDML
-97 GDTRTQIRNMAS
+97 GDTDALIKTMAS
-109 DTLDLDAATDAISI
+109 DTLELDAATEAVSV
-123 LGNTFSSLQGT
+123 LGNTFATLQGT
-134 IGLVTGDTDK
+134 IGLVTGDTEK

-171 QSALITVLST
+171 QSALMTVLST
-181 KYNKIKT
+181 KYTKLKT

-201 TAATNNGKVGQNSFN
+201 TAATNKGKVGQNSFN

-229 KSLLLAAGVAVGGYA
+229 KSLLVAAGVAVGGYA

-256 LQEEEEKAK
+256 LEEEEKKAK
-265 KEEEALMKTQ
+265 KEEEALMKAQ

-284 KYASTV
+284 KYINTV
-290 ADLTSKYKEL
+290 ADLRSKYD
-300 QQKWKELKTE
+300 ELKESYKQLNTE
-310 AEKTQAFKEAQK
+310 KEKTDWIKNNQEGFKQ
-322 ALQDMGFAVN
+322 LGFAVKG
-332 SIVDVDNILLSNEGA
+332 VDDANKLLIDNADEMIE
-347 MVKYFD
+347 YFD
-353 AVGRAAA
+353 LVGQAAA
-360 YAALK
+360 LAALK
-365 MEAFKKAAEL
+365 IEAYQEAARLKLL
-375 QWDLAQK
+375 QKEHTSKLGSQFSEGSQLDASTGNRYGLK
-382 QKKIKG
+382 YG
-388 QNKAGTEMSADYV
+388 SDY
-401 DRYKLKEGK
+401 E
-410 DYKWKNPKGVHDR
+410 WKNPNGVHDK
-423 IVLTDE
+423 IVLTAE
-429 GADKVNEKAV
+429 GAAKANAESAKQSSVTKKNNEEIAKQEERI
-439 KKSSEILGIEKE
+439 KSIREEQLEIEKKRQE
-451 IKKVKEEQ
+451 VINRIGVLQAGGTSSSSNNGGTSNGPTKEEIQ
-459 TYWDKNLLKTKKE
+459 
-472 QADILKGA
+472 Q
-480 NINPYVDKDDSSKT
+480 
-494 KTTKPKDKD
+494 
-503 KNALTPEEKKTLQER
+503 R

-531 KISIDYSEAEIED
+531 KISINYSEAEIED
-544 KIKRLQTKLKN
+544 KIKKLQTKLKN
-555 TPLKIDGVYNPEVDK
+555 TPLTIDGVFNPEVDK
-570 IKGQIESWQEEL
+570 IKGQIETWQEKL
-582 KPKKSIVDEEEFTNS
+582 KPSKSIVDEEEFTNS

-652 IAIMGIIGQAV
+652 IAIMGIVGQAV

-696 VSIIGTIKQQTAGY
+696 VSIIGTIKQQTSGY

-743 ALNDGLAQINSFD
+743 ALNEGLAQINALD
-756 QVGRLYGTVTV
+756 KVGRLYGTVTV

>member
-1 MANSLKVTLN
+1 MSVKLS
-11 LDAQGYTNSIE
+11 LDAAGYTQGIE

-33 QVTKISKDLPNLTR
+33 QVTKISKDLPNLRR
-47 EMKTAQRE
+47 EMKMTKKE
-55 TLNLT
+55 TENLT
-60 LAVSRLTEEQRNSAE
+60 FAVSRLTEEQRNSAE
-75 GQAMIRMLEETK
+75 GQAMIRMLEESK
-87 QRAADLTDML
+87 KKAAELTDML
-97 GDTRTQIRNMAS
+97 GDTDALIKTMAS
-109 DTLDLDAATDAISI
+109 DTLELDAATEAVSV
-123 LGNTFSSLQGT
+123 LGNTFATLQGT
-134 IGLVTGDTDK
+134 IGLVTDDTEK

-171 QSALITVLST
+171 QSALMTVLST
-181 KYNKIKT
+181 KYTKLKT

-229 KSLLLAAGVAVGGYA
+229 KSLLVAAGVAIGGYA

-256 LQEEEEKAK
+256 LEEEEKKAK

-284 KYASTV
+284 KYINTV
-290 ADLTSKYKEL
+290 ADLRSKYDD
-300 QQKWKELKTE
+300 LKNSYKQLNTE
-310 AEKTQAFKEAQK
+310 KEKTDWIKNNQESFKQ
-322 ALQDMGFAVN
+322 LGFAVKG
-332 SIVDVDNILLSNEGA
+332 VDDANKLLIDNADEMIE
-347 MVKYFD
+347 YFD
-353 AVGRAAA
+353 LVGQAAA
-360 YAALK
+360 LAALK
-365 MEAFKKAAEL
+365 IEAYQEAARLKLL
-375 QWDLAQK
+375 QKEHTSKLGSQFS
-382 QKKIKG
+382 
-388 QNKAGTEMSADYV
+388 AGSQLDASTGNRYGLKYGSDY
-401 DRYKLKEGK
+401 E
-410 DYKWKNPKGVHDR
+410 WKNPNGAHDK
-423 IVLTDE
+423 IVLTAE
-429 GADKVNEKAV
+429 GAAKANAESAKQSSVTKKNNE
-439 KKSSEILGIEKE
+439 EIAKQEERIKLIREEQLEIEKKRQE
-451 IKKVKEEQ
+451 VINRIGVLQAGSTSSDSKSGTTNGPTKEEIQ
-459 TYWDKNLLKTKKE
+459 K
-472 QADILKGA
+472 
-480 NINPYVDKDDSSKT
+480 
-494 KTTKPKDKD
+494 
-503 KNALTPEEKKTLQER
+503 R

-544 KIKRLQTKLKN
+544 KIKRLQTKLTN
-555 TPLKIDGVYNPEVDK
+555 TPLTIDGTFNNPEVDK
-570 IKGQIESWQEEL
+570 IEGEIETWQEKL

-605 KKALQDWDDAQT
+605 KKALQDWDDAQA
-617 RSKEQKLEE
+617 RSKEQKLKE
-626 FNQIGE
+626 FDQIGE

-641 ASISQLTGDEN
+641 SSISQLTGDEN

-668 SFSKAMANHKS
+668 SFSKAMASHKS

-696 VSIIGTIKQQTAGY
+696 VSIMGTIKQQTSGY

-743 ALNDGLAQINSFD
+743 ALNEGLAQINGLD

>member
-1 MANSLKVTLN
+1 MSVKLS
-11 LDAQGYTNSIE
+11 LDASGYTQGIE

-33 QVTKISKDLPNLTR
+33 QITKISKDLPNLTR
-47 EMKTAQRE
+47 EMKMTRKE
-55 TLNLT
+55 TENLT

-75 GQAMIRMLEETK
+75 GQAMIRMLEESK
-87 QRAADLTDML
+87 QKAAELTDML
-97 GDTRTQIRNMAS
+97 DDTRHEIKTMAS
-109 DTLDLDAATDAISI
+109 DTLELDAATEAVSV
-123 LGNTFSSLQGT
+123 LGNSFATLQGT

-171 QSALITVLST
+171 QSALMTVLST
-181 KYNKIKT
+181 KYTKIKT
-188 IVTRAATIAQIRN
+188 IVTRAAAIAQIRN
-201 TAATNNGKVGQNSFN
+201 TAATNKGKVGQNSFN

-256 LQEEEEKAK
+256 LEEEEKKAQ

-284 KYASTV
+284 KYINTV
-290 ADLTSKYKEL
+290 ADLRYKYDELKESYK
-300 QQKWKELKTE
+300 QLKTE
-310 AEKTQAFKEAQK
+310 KEKTDWIKKHQEGFKQ
-322 ALQDMGFAVN
+322 LGFAVKG
-332 SIVDVDNILLSNEGA
+332 VDDANKVLIDNADEMIE
-347 MVKYFD
+347 YFD
-353 AVGRAAA
+353 LVGQAAA
-360 YAALK
+360 LAALK
-365 MEAFKKAAEL
+365 IEAYQEAARLKLL
-375 QWDLAQK
+375 QKENTSKLGSQFS
-382 QKKIKG
+382 
-388 QNKAGTEMSADYV
+388 AGSQLDAATGNRYGLKYGSDY
-401 DRYKLKEGK
+401 EGK
-410 DYKWKNPKGVHDR
+410 NPNGVHDK
-423 IVLTDE
+423 IVLTAE
-429 GADKVNEKAV
+429 GAAKANAESAKQSSVTKKNNEEIAKQEERI
-439 KKSSEILGIEKE
+439 KSI
-451 IKKVKEEQ
+451 KEEE
-459 TYWDKNLLKTKKE
+459 LE
-472 QADILKGA
+472 
-480 NINPYVDKDDSSKT
+480 V
-494 KTTKPKDKD
+494 
-503 KNALTPEEKKTLQER
+503 EKKRQEVINRIGVLQAGSTSSSSSTSGKTNGPTKEEMQQR
-518 TNELTQYYKDNPI
+518 ANELTQYYKDNPI

-555 TPLKIDGVYNPEVDK
+555 TPLTIDGVFNPEIDK
-570 IKGQIESWQEEL
+570 IKGQIETWQEKL

-632 GVQNMGSMF
+632 GVQNMGSIF

-668 SFSKAMANHKS
+668 SFSKAMASHKS

-696 VSIIGTIKQQTAGY
+696 VSIIGTIKQQTSGY

>member
-1 MANSLKVTLN
+1 MANQLSVKLS
-11 LDAQGYTNSIE
+11 LDAAGYTQGIE

-33 QVTKISKDLPNLTR
+33 QVTKLSKDLPNLTR
-47 EMKTAQRE
+47 ETKMTRKE
-55 TLNLT
+55 TENLV
-60 LAVSRLTEEQRNSAE
+60 LAVSKLTEEQRNSAE
-75 GQAMIRMLEETK
+75 GQAMIRMLDESK
-87 QRAADLTDML
+87 QKAAQLTDML
-97 GDTRTQIRNMAS
+97 DDVRHEIKTMAS
-109 DTLDLDAATDAISI
+109 DTLELDAATEAVSI
-123 LGNTFSSLQGT
+123 LGNGFAALQGT

-164 IGNAIQK
+164 IGNTIQK
-171 QSALITVLST
+171 QSALMTVLRI
-181 KYNKIKT
+181 KYTNLIKIA
-188 IVTRAATIAQIRN
+188 TRAAHIAQIRN
-201 TAATNNGKVGQNSFN
+201 TAAVNKGKVGQNSFN
-216 MALAIGKALLGDW
+216 VALAVGKALLGDW
-229 KSLLLAAGVAVGGYA
+229 KSLIIAAGVAVGGYA

-256 LQEEEEKAK
+256 LEEEEKKAK
-265 KEEEALMKTQ
+265 KEEEALMKAQ

-284 KYASTV
+284 KYINTV
-290 ADLTSKYKEL
+290 ADLRSKYDDLKNSYK
-300 QQKWKELKTE
+300 QLKTE
-310 AEKTQAFKEAQK
+310 KEKSDWIKNNQEGFKQ
-322 ALQDMGFAVN
+322 LGFAVKG
-332 SIVDVDNILLSNEGA
+332 VDDANKLLIDNADEMIE
-347 MVKYFD
+347 YFD
-353 AVGRAAA
+353 LVGQAAA
-360 YAALK
+360 LAALK
-365 MEAFKKAAEL
+365 IEAYQEAARLKLL
-375 QWDLAQK
+375 QKEHTSKLGSQFS
-382 QKKIKG
+382 
-388 QNKAGTEMSADYV
+388 AGSQLDAATASRYGLKYGSDY
-401 DRYKLKEGK
+401 E
-410 DYKWKNPKGVHDR
+410 WKNPNGVHDK
-423 IVLTDE
+423 IVLTSE
-429 GADKVNEKAV
+429 GAAKANAESAKQSSVTKKNNEEIVKQEERIKSIKEEELAV
-439 KKSSEILGIEKE
+439 TKKQQEL
-451 IKKVKEEQ
+451 IKKIGVLQASGTSSSSSKDGKTNGPTKEEIQ
-459 TYWDKNLLKTKKE
+459 K
-472 QADILKGA
+472 
-480 NINPYVDKDDSSKT
+480 
-494 KTTKPKDKD
+494 
-503 KNALTPEEKKTLQER
+503 R
-518 TNELTQYYKDNPI
+518 TNELTQYYENNPI
-531 KISIDYSEAEIED
+531 KISINYSEAEIED

-555 TPLKIDGVYNPEVDK
+555 TPLTIDGVFNPEVDK
-570 IKGQIESWQEEL
+570 IKGEIETWQEKL

-696 VSIIGTIKQQTAGY
+696 VSIMGTIKQQTAGY

-767 KGSDLNIAMKNFN
+767 KGSDLNIAMKNYN

>member
-1 MANSLKVTLN
+1 MSVTLN
-11 LDAQGYTNSIE
+11 LDAQGYTSSID
-22 KASEKTREYTN
+22 KCSEKTREYTN

-47 EMKTAQRE
+47 EMRTAQRE

-60 LAVSRLTEEQRNSAE
+60 LAVSKLTEEQRNSAE

-97 GDTRTQIRNMAS
+97 YDTRDQIRNMAS

-144 MKKAVTAFTT
+144 MKRAVTAFTT

-171 QSALITVLST
+171 QSALMTVLST
-181 KYNKIKT
+181 KYTNLKKIAT
-188 IVTRAATIAQIRN
+188 NAATLAQIGN
-201 TAATNNGKVGQNSFN
+201 TAATNKGKVGQNAFN
-216 MALAIGKALLGDW
+216 VALAIGKALLGDW
-229 KSLLLAAGVAVGGYA
+229 KSLLVAAGVAVGGYA
-244 AITAMTAEDTKK
+244 AITALTAEDTKK
-256 LQEEEEKAK
+256 LQEEEKKAK
-265 KEEEALMKTQ
+265 EEEEALMKAQ

-284 KYASTV
+284 KYATTV

-310 AEKTQAFKEAQK
+310 AEKTEAFKEFQK
-322 ALQDMGFAVN
+322 ELQGMGLAVN
-332 SIVDVDNILLSNEGA
+332 NIIDVDNILMSNEGA

-365 MEAFKKAAEL
+365 MESFKKAAEL

-382 QKKIKG
+382 QKELKG
-388 QNKAGTEMSADYV
+388 QNKAGTEMAADYV

-423 IVLTDE
+423 IILTDE
-429 GADKVNEKAV
+429 GAAKVNEKAV
-439 KKSSEILGIEKE
+439 KKSSEILGIEKK

-459 TYWDKNLLKTKKE
+459 VYWDEKLIETKKE

-480 NINPYVDKDDSSKT
+480 NINPYVDKDSKPT
-494 KTTKPKDKD
+494 DKTTKPKED
-503 KNALTPEEKKTLQER
+503 KNSLTPEEEKAIQER
-518 TNELTQYYKDNPI
+518 AKELTQYYKDNPI
-531 KISIDYSEAEIED
+531 KITIDYSEAEIED
-544 KIKRLQTKLKN
+544 KIKKLQTKLKN
-555 TPLKIDGVYNPEVDK
+555 TPLTIDGVFNPEVDK
-570 IKGQIESWQEEL
+570 IKGEIETWQEKL
-582 KPKKSIVDEEEFTNS
+582 KPKESIVDEEEFSNS

-668 SFSKAMANHKS
+668 SFSKAMASHKS

-696 VSIIGTIKQQTAGY
+696 VSIIGTIKQQTSGY

-743 ALNDGLAQINSFD
+743 ALNEGLAQINAMD

>member
-1 MANSLKVTLN
+1 MSVKLS
-11 LDAQGYTNSIE
+11 LDASGYTQGIE

-47 EMKTAQRE
+47 EMKMTKKE
-55 TLNLT
+55 TENLV

-75 GQAMIRMLEETK
+75 GQAMIRMLEESK
-87 QRAADLTDML
+87 QKAAQLTDML
-97 GDTRTQIRNMAS
+97 DDVRHEIKTMAS
-109 DTLDLDAATDAISI
+109 DTLELDAATEAVSV
-123 LGNTFSSLQGT
+123 LGNSFATLQGT

-181 KYNKIKT
+181 KYTKLKE
-188 IVTRAATIAQIRN
+188 IVTRAATIAEIRN
-201 TAATNNGKVGQNSFN
+201 TAATNKGKVGQNSFN

-229 KSLLLAAGVAVGGYA
+229 KSLIIAAGVAVGGYA

-265 KEEEALMKTQ
+265 KEEEALMKAQ

-284 KYASTV
+284 KYINTV
-290 ADLTSKYKEL
+290 ADLRSKYDELKESYK
-300 QQKWKELKTE
+300 QLKTE
-310 AEKTQAFKEAQK
+310 KEKSDWIKNNQEGFKQ
-322 ALQDMGFAVN
+322 LGFAVKG
-332 SIVDVDNILLSNEGA
+332 VDDANKLLIDNADEMIE
-347 MVKYFD
+347 YFD
-353 AVGRAAA
+353 LVGQAAA
-360 YAALK
+360 LAALK
-365 MEAFKKAAEL
+365 IEAYQEAARLKLL
-375 QWDLAQK
+375 QKEHTSKLGSQFSEGSQLDAAT
-382 QKKIKG
+382 
-388 QNKAGTEMSADYV
+388 AGRYGLKYGSDY
-401 DRYKLKEGK
+401 E
-410 DYKWKNPKGVHDR
+410 WKNPNGVHDK
-423 IVLTDE
+423 IVLTAE
-429 GADKVNEKAV
+429 GAAKANAESAKQSSVTKKNNEEIAKQEERIKSIREEQLEV
-439 KKSSEILGIEKE
+439 EKKRQEVINRIGVLQAGSTSSSSSTSGTTNGPT
-451 IKKVKEEQ
+451 KEEIQ
-459 TYWDKNLLKTKKE
+459 
-472 QADILKGA
+472 Q
-480 NINPYVDKDDSSKT
+480 
-494 KTTKPKDKD
+494 
-503 KNALTPEEKKTLQER
+503 R

-544 KIKRLQTKLKN
+544 KIKKLQTKLKN
-555 TPLKIDGVYNPEVDK
+555 TPLTIDGVFNPEIDK
-570 IKGQIESWQEEL
+570 IKGQIETWQEKL

-605 KKALQDWDDAQT
+605 KKALQDWDDVQT

-632 GVQNMGSMF
+632 GVQNMGSIF
-641 ASISQLTGDEN
+641 ASISQMTGDEN

-668 SFSKAMANHKS
+668 SFSKAMASHKS

>member
-1 MANSLKVTLN
+1 MSVKLS
-11 LDAQGYTNSIE
+11 LDASGYTQGIE

-47 EMKTAQRE
+47 EMKMTRKE
-55 TLNLT
+55 TENLI

-75 GQAMIRMLEETK
+75 GQAMIRMLEESK
-87 QRAADLTDML
+87 QKAAELTDML
-97 GDTRTQIRNMAS
+97 DDTRHEIKTMAS
-109 DTLDLDAATDAISI
+109 DTLDLDAATEAVSV
-123 LGNTFSSLQGT
+123 LGNSFATLQGT

-171 QSALITVLST
+171 QSALMTVLST
-181 KYNKIKT
+181 KYTKIKT

-201 TAATNNGKVGQNSFN
+201 TTATNKGKVGQNSFN

-256 LQEEEEKAK
+256 LEEEEKKAK
-265 KEEEALMKTQ
+265 QEEEALMKTQ
-275 NQHDDMIRD
+275 SQHDDMIRD
-284 KYASTV
+284 KYINTV
-290 ADLTSKYKEL
+290 ADLRSKYDELKESYK
-300 QQKWKELKTE
+300 QLKTE
-310 AEKTQAFKEAQK
+310 KEKSDWIKNNQEGFKQ
-322 ALQDMGFAVN
+322 LGFAVKG
-332 SIVDVDNILLSNEGA
+332 VDDANKLLIDNADEMIE
-347 MVKYFD
+347 YFD
-353 AVGRAAA
+353 LVGQAAA
-360 YAALK
+360 LAALK
-365 MEAFKKAAEL
+365 IEAYQEAARLKLL
-375 QWDLAQK
+375 QKEHTSKLGSQFSEGSQLDAAT
-382 QKKIKG
+382 
-388 QNKAGTEMSADYV
+388 AGRYGLKYGSDY
-401 DRYKLKEGK
+401 E
-410 DYKWKNPKGVHDR
+410 WKNPNGVHDK
-423 IVLTDE
+423 IVLTAE
-429 GADKVNEKAV
+429 GAAKANAESAKQSSVTKKNNEEIAKQEERI
-439 KKSSEILGIEKE
+439 KSI
-451 IKKVKEEQ
+451 KEEQ
-459 TYWDKNLLKTKKE
+459 LE
-472 QADILKGA
+472 I
-480 NINPYVDKDDSSKT
+480 
-494 KTTKPKDKD
+494 
-503 KNALTPEEKKTLQER
+503 EKKRQEVINRIGVLQAGGTSSSSSTSGTTNGPTKEEIQER
-518 TNELTQYYKDNPI
+518 ANELTQYYKDNPI

-544 KIKRLQTKLKN
+544 KIKRLRTKLKN
-555 TPLKIDGVYNPEVDK
+555 TPLTIDGVFNPEIDK
-570 IKGQIESWQEEL
+570 IKGQIETWQEKL

-617 RSKEQKLEE
+617 RSKEQKLKE

-632 GVQNMGSMF
+632 GVQNMGSIF

-668 SFSKAMANHKS
+668 SFSKAMADHKS

>member
-1 MANSLKVTLN
+1 MSVKLN
-11 LDAQGYTNSIE
+11 LDAAGYTQGIE

-47 EMKTAQRE
+47 EMKMAQRE

-97 GDTRTQIRNMAS
+97 YDTRDQIRNMAS
-109 DTLDLDAATDAISI
+109 DTLDLDAATDAVSI
-123 LGNTFSSLQGT
+123 LGNTFSSLEGT
-134 IGLVTGDTDK
+134 IALVTGDTDK
-144 MKKAVTAFTT
+144 MKRAVTAFTT

-171 QSALITVLST
+171 QSALMTVLST
-181 KYNKIKT
+181 KYTNLKK

-201 TAATNNGKVGQNSFN
+201 TSATNAGKVGQNSFN

-256 LQEEEEKAK
+256 LQEEEKKAK
-265 KEEEALMKTQ
+265 QEEEALMKAQ

-284 KYASTV
+284 KYINTV
-290 ADLTSKYKEL
+290 ADLRSKYDDLKNSYK
-300 QQKWKELKTE
+300 QLKTE
-310 AEKTQAFKEAQK
+310 KEKSDWIKNNQEGFKQ
-322 ALQDMGFAVN
+322 LGFAVKG
-332 SIVDVDNILLSNEGA
+332 VDDANKLLIDNADEIIE
-347 MVKYFD
+347 YFD
-353 AVGRAAA
+353 LVGQAAA
-360 YAALK
+360 LAALK
-365 MEAFKKAAEL
+365 IEAYQEAARLKLL
-375 QWDLAQK
+375 QKEHTSKLGSQFS
-382 QKKIKG
+382 
-388 QNKAGTEMSADYV
+388 AGSQLDAATGSRYGLKYGTDY
-401 DRYKLKEGK
+401 E
-410 DYKWKNPKGVHDR
+410 WKNPNGVHDK
-423 IVLTDE
+423 IVLTAE
-429 GADKVNEKAV
+429 GAAKANAESAKQSSV
-439 KKSSEILGIEKE
+439 TKKNNDEIAKQEE
-451 IKKVKEEQ
+451 RIKSIKEEELAITQ
-459 TYWDKNLLKTKKE
+459 KQQEIINKIGVLQASGTSSSSSNGDKTNGPTK
-472 QADILKGA
+472 
-480 NINPYVDKDDSSKT
+480 
-494 KTTKPKDKD
+494 
-503 KNALTPEEKKTLQER
+503 EEIQER
-518 TNELTQYYKDNPI
+518 ANELTQYYKNNPI

-544 KIKRLQTKLKN
+544 KIKKLQTKLKN
-555 TPLKIDGVYNPEVDK
+555 TPLTIDGVFNPEVDK
-570 IKGQIESWQEEL
+570 IKGEIETWQEKL

-668 SFSKAMANHKS
+668 SFSKAMASHKS

-743 ALNDGLAQINSFD
+743 ALNDGLAQINSFG
-756 QVGRLYGTVTV
+756 QVGKLYGTVTV

>member
-1 MANSLKVTLN
+1 MSNSLKVTLN

-47 EMKTAQRE
+47 EMRTAQRE

-60 LAVSRLTEEQRNSAE
+60 LAVSKLTEEQRNSAE

-97 GDTRTQIRNMAS
+97 YDTRDQIRNMAS

-181 KYNKIKT
+181 KYTNLKKIAT
-188 IVTRAATIAQIRN
+188 NAATLAQIGN
-201 TAATNNGKVGQNSFN
+201 TAATNKGKVGQNAFN
-216 MALAIGKALLGDW
+216 IALAVGKALLGDW
-229 KSLLLAAGVAVGGYA
+229 KSLLVAAGVAVGGYA

-256 LQEEEEKAK
+256 LQEEEKKAK
-265 KEEEALMKTQ
+265 QEEEALMKAQT
-275 NQHDDMIRD
+275 QHDDMIRD
-284 KYASTV
+284 KYATTV

-310 AEKTQAFKEAQK
+310 AEKTEAFKEFQK
-322 ALQDMGFAVN
+322 ELQGMGLAVN
-332 SIVDVDNILLSNEGA
+332 NIIDVDNILMSNEGA

-382 QKKIKG
+382 QKEIKG

-439 KKSSEILGIEKE
+439 KKSSEILGIEKK

-459 TYWDKNLLKTKKE
+459 VYWDEKLIETKKE

-480 NINPYVDKDDSSKT
+480 NINPYVDNGSSPTT
-494 KTTKPKDKD
+494 KTTKPKDED
-503 KNALTPEEKKTLQER
+503 KNALTPDEKKALQER

-531 KISIDYSEAEIED
+531 KISIDYTPAQIKD
-544 KIKRLQTKLKN
+544 KIKELQTKLDN
-555 TPLKIDGVYNPEVDK
+555 TPLKINGVYNPEVDK
-570 IKGQIESWQEEL
+570 IKGQIDSLQEEL
-582 KPKKSIVDEEEFTNS
+582 KPSKSIVDEEEFTNS

-632 GVQNMGSMF
+632 GIQTIGGMMT
-641 ASISQLTGDEN
+641 SISQLTNDQAIN
-652 IAIMGIIGQAV
+652 IMAIVGQAV
-663 ANIAL
+663 ANVAL
-668 SFSKAMANHKS
+668 GFSKALAKEGKLGV
-679 ITIWDWIGAAA
+679 WDWIAAA
-690 TGLATM
+690 AAGLATM
-696 VSIIGTIKQQTAGY
+696 VSVQQAIKQQTSGY

-743 ALNDGLAQINSFD
+743 ALNEGLAQINSMD

>member
-1 MANSLKVTLN
+1 MANQLSVQLS
-11 LDAQGYTNSIE
+11 LDAAGYTQGIE

-33 QVTKISKDLPNLTR
+33 QVTKISKDLPNLRR
-47 EMKTAQRE
+47 EMKMAKKE
-55 TLNLT
+55 TENLT

-75 GQAMIRMLEETK
+75 GQAMIRMLEESK
-87 QRAADLTDML
+87 RKAFELTDML
-97 GDTRTQIRNMAS
+97 GDTDAQIKTLAS
-109 DTLDLDAATDAISI
+109 DTLDLDAVTEAVSI
-123 LGNTFSSLQGT
+123 LGNSFVTLQGT
-134 IGLVTGDTDK
+134 IGLVTGDTEK

-171 QSALITVLST
+171 QSALMTVLST
-181 KYNKIKT
+181 KYTKLKT
-188 IVTRAATIAQIRN
+188 IATRAANIAQIRN
-201 TAATNNGKVGQNSFN
+201 TAATNAGKVGQNSFN
-216 MALAIGKALLGDW
+216 ISLAIGKALLGDW

-265 KEEEALMKTQ
+265 KEEEALMKAQ
-275 NQHDDMIRD
+275 NQHADMIRD
-284 KYASTV
+284 KYINTV
-290 ADLTSKYKEL
+290 ADLRSKYDDLKDSYK
-300 QQKWKELKTE
+300 QLKTE
-310 AEKTQAFKEAQK
+310 KEKSDWIKNNQEGFKQ
-322 ALQDMGFAVN
+322 LGFAVKG
-332 SIVDVDNILLSNEGA
+332 VDDANKLLIDNADEMIE
-347 MVKYFD
+347 YFD
-353 AVGRAAA
+353 LVGQAAA
-360 YAALK
+360 LAALK
-365 MEAFKKAAEL
+365 IEAYQEAARLKLL
-375 QWDLAQK
+375 QKEHTSKLGSQFS
-382 QKKIKG
+382 
-388 QNKAGTEMSADYV
+388 AGSQLDASTASRYGLKYGSDY
-401 DRYKLKEGK
+401 E
-410 DYKWKNPKGVHDR
+410 WKNPNGVHDK
-423 IVLTDE
+423 IVLTAE
-429 GADKVNEKAV
+429 GAAKANAESAKQSSVTKKNNDEIV
-439 KKSSEILGIEKE
+439 KQEERIKSI
-451 IKKVKEEQ
+451 KEEELAITQ
-459 TYWDKNLLKTKKE
+459 KQQEVIKRIGVL
-472 QADILKGA
+472 QAGGTSSS
-480 NINPYVDKDDSSKT
+480 SSK
-494 KTTKPKDKD
+494 D
-503 KNALTPEEKKTLQER
+503 KKTNGPTKEEIQKR
-518 TNELTQYYKDNPI
+518 ANELTQYYKNNPI
-531 KISIDYSEAEIED
+531 KISVDYSEAEIED
-544 KIKRLQTKLKN
+544 KIKKLQTKLKN
-555 TPLKIDGVYNPEVDK
+555 TPLTIDGVFNPEVDK
-570 IKGQIESWQEEL
+570 IKGEIETWQEKL

-605 KKALQDWDDAQT
+605 KKSLQDWDDAQT

-641 ASISQLTGDEN
+641 ASISQLTGDQN

-696 VSIIGTIKQQTAGY
+696 VSIMGTIKQQTSGY

-743 ALNDGLAQINSFD
+743 ALNDGLAQINSFG

>member
-1 MANSLKVTLN
+1 MANQLSVQLS
-11 LDAQGYTNSIE
+11 LDASGYTQGIE
-22 KASEKTREYTN
+22 KCSEKTREYTN

-47 EMKTAQRE
+47 EMKSAQRE

-97 GDTRTQIRNMAS
+97 YDTRDQIRNMAS

-154 VQSALNAATS
+154 VQSTLNAVTS
-164 IGNAIQK
+164 ISNAIQK
-171 QSALITVLST
+171 QSSLITVLST
-181 KYNKIKT
+181 KYTNLKKIA
-188 IVTRAATIAQIRN
+188 TRAATIAEIRN
-201 TAATNNGKVGQNSFN
+201 TAATNKGKVGQNAFN

-229 KSLLLAAGVAVGGYA
+229 KSLILAAGVAVGGYA

-256 LQEEEEKAK
+256 LEEEEKKAK
-265 KEEEALMKTQ
+265 QEEESLMKTQ
-275 NQHDDMIRD
+275 TQHDDMIRD
-284 KYASTV
+284 KYINTV
-290 ADLTSKYKEL
+290 ADLRSKYDEL
-300 QQKWKELKTE
+300 KDSYKQLKTE
-310 AEKTQAFKEAQK
+310 KEKSDWIKTNQEGFKQ
-322 ALQDMGFAVN
+322 LGFAVKG
-332 SIVDVDNILLSNEGA
+332 VDDANKLLIDNADEMIE
-347 MVKYFD
+347 YFD
-353 AVGRAAA
+353 LVGQAAA
-360 YAALK
+360 LAALK
-365 MEAFKKAAEL
+365 IEAYQEAARLKLL
-375 QWDLAQK
+375 QKEHTSKLGSQFSEGSQLDATT
-382 QKKIKG
+382 
-388 QNKAGTEMSADYV
+388 AGRYGLKYGSDY
-401 DRYKLKEGK
+401 E
-410 DYKWKNPKGVHDR
+410 WKNPNGVHDK
-423 IVLTDE
+423 IVLTAE
-429 GADKVNEKAV
+429 GAAKANAESAKQSSVTKKNNEEIAKQEERI
-439 KKSSEILGIEKE
+439 KSIREEQLEIEKKRQE
-451 IKKVKEEQ
+451 VINRIGVLQAGGTSSSSSTSRTTNGPTKEEIQ
-459 TYWDKNLLKTKKE
+459 
-472 QADILKGA
+472 QRA
-480 NINPYVDKDDSSKT
+480 
-494 KTTKPKDKD
+494 
-503 KNALTPEEKKTLQER
+503 
-518 TNELTQYYKDNPI
+518 NELTQYYKNNPI

-544 KIKRLQTKLKN
+544 KIKKLQTKLKN
-555 TPLKIDGVYNPEVDK
+555 TPLTIDGTFNPEVDK
-570 IKGQIESWQEEL
+570 IKGEIETWQEKL

-597 ITRGIESS
+597 ITSGIESS

-632 GVQNMGSMF
+632 GVQNMGSIF
-641 ASISQLTGDEN
+641 SSISQMTGDEN
-652 IAIMGIIGQAV
+652 LAIMGIIGQAV

-743 ALNDGLAQINSFD
+743 ALNEGLAQINSFS
-756 QVGRLYGTVTV
+756 QLGRLYGTVTV